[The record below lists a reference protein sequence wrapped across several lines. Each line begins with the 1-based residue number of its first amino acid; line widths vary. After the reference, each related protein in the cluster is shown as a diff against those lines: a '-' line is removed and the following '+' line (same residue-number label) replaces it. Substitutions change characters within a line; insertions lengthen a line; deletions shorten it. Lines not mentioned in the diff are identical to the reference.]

1 MIAKVASVAC
11 LVFKIVAI
19 MYRPFS
25 VNAFGTALVFA
36 NFDGLVK
43 SDISHKALREH
54 GANLFKILKIS
65 LRALRLCAKF

>member
-1 MIAKVASVAC
+1 MRFLSENLSENIASTPKDAS
-11 LVFKIVAI
+11 L
-19 MYRPFS
+19 
-25 VNAFGTALVFA
+25 

-65 LRALRLCAKF
+65 LRALVRQAKPG